1 MRGDEQHQHMTAE
14 QVRQIEDLK
23 GGETEVW
30 RDVLALNGPGLLAY
44 ATRMLGDKASAE
56 DVVQDALVK
65 VFRTIDNF
73 DGRCSIKSWLY
84 RAVRNRSIDE
94 IRRQKRF
101 VDVGDDPENEFF
113 KEDDGHWRDDCF
125 EWDGRAARELDNKN
139 LLRIVHQEINSLPHS
154 HREVLLLK
162 EVEGLD
168 ANEICEALD
177 ISAGNLRIRIHRARS
192 ALRAAV
198 HKSLKKE

>member
-1 MRGDEQHQHMTAE
+1 MRVDEQHHDMTAE
-14 QVRQIEDLK
+14 HSKQIRDLK
-23 GGETEVW
+23 GGEAEVW
-30 RDVLALNGPGLLAY
+30 RDVLASNGPGLLAY
-44 ATRMLGDKASAE
+44 ATRMLGNRSNAE
-56 DVVQDALVK
+56 DVVQDALVR
-65 VFRTIDNF
+65 VYRTIDRF

-94 IRRQKRF
+94 IRRQRRF
-101 VDVGDDPENEFF
+101 VDIGEDPDNEYF
-113 KEDDGHWRDDCF
+113 KEDDGHWHDDCL
-125 EWDGRAARELDNKN
+125 EWDGRAARELDNRN
-139 LLRIVHQEINSLPHS
+139 LLRIVHDQINNLPHS

-168 ANEICEALD
+168 TGEICDALD
-177 ISAGNLRIRIHRARS
+177 ISAGNLRIRIHRARA